1 MQKPLSENQRQQ
13 LCNLMYLAFLDIR
26 VLGWEGR
33 AAQAGALADAF
44 HNLPNGMWSA
54 DFDLQIFRD
63 LFLAAY
69 ERKIP
74 REWHSHILC
83 GCNRPNHRSGIQ
95 AARPSGLS
103 CCSFCKTLQNA
114 ERPRRNYPFAGPP
127 VDCWDWLKARW
138 PCANHNL
145 ART

>member
-1 MQKPLSENQRQQ
+1 MQKPLSESQRHQ

-69 ERKIP
+69 ERKYP
-74 REWHSHILC
+74 
-83 GCNRPNHRSGIQ
+83 GNGIAISYV
-95 AARPSGLS
+95 AAIDRII
-103 CCSFCKTLQNA
+103 A
-114 ERPRRNYPFAGPP
+114 A
-127 VDCWDWLKARW
+127 A
-138 PCANHNL
+138 
-145 ART
+145 